1 MSPPASSTI
10 TVPAP
15 AHERADEAEARTARG
30 VGLAERVAAHPLA
43 TGLAVSLLL
52 ALLASRGFLF
62 RPGWVAYSADF
73 SIHSSRRMELENWL
87 TGWNHFVGDDNSP
100 ILSVAP
106 LWLLLLSVFGTA
118 MAQKLFVAGI
128 LFTAS
133 ASAFFLGE
141 RWARDRTGSSPR
153 SVMIGGLCALCY
165 TINPWVATEFVHF
178 YYVWLYALLPVTIF
192 LMARAL
198 RADSFRLAAGN
209 VLLVGVVAVATL
221 TAYGLLF
228 HLLVAG
234 TFLAVDVV
242 ASRGRRLR
250 RLRRSMGLGLVLLLT
265 VAAVSAYSILPVL
278 LGFRST
284 FAGGTSWALF
294 TTEAMYVLSPFTPFF
309 FAVRGLFRFTSAQLI
324 ELSLPRA
331 LFPVAAVVSAFPP
344 LLVGVRLLLRRLD
357 RRDAALLVVL
367 GASLLIANGTNWP
380 AGDRYATVAQ
390 GPFSSI
396 AFVLFKGPYK
406 LLALV
411 VAAMVLL
418 SIRTVIAL
426 FSAPRMR
433 GLAVATAAGM
443 AVWSVIMGSPLL
455 TGDLASYMQPVEP
468 PAGYV
473 DALRSVESDDEEGGR
488 AVWLPTDITGEQ
500 QPAWAPRRPALTLH
514 GGTVTPPAA
523 WLSPV
528 PVSSRGTSYSPPA
541 AGRIFD
547 QLFTYA
553 VMNRP
558 DVDLARLLQLAG
570 RAHVVLQRDVGPQRH
585 GPGPDALGDRLSAR
599 PELSVAAETAQLTVF
614 SAARRDA
621 VGGADYRLAV
631 GGHEQLLLSA
641 AADRRGSGS
650 EPFVLSDDMPTD
662 RSVARRLLTGA
673 SGLWFSP
680 GQSWEDLALN
690 SWSEADHVYDLAA
703 YVTTTRP
710 LTAWRKTFFESNDW
724 VGTTGYTGPFGGD
737 RFGPALSG
745 AFLFTEE
752 SATVAFR
759 PEGTNHPADVWVR
772 AFVNP
777 GAGTLEVSVD
787 GVPVGAVDLS
797 HDPALGWKWFRMG
810 TELDIGAGERVSLRI
825 DSAASGPRSVS
836 ALDRVA
842 VVPSAAVAERIS
854 ELDGDAAAV
863 PVAVG
868 GAWES
873 FVEDFADPT
882 GRTRD
887 PDTRLVDVPR
897 GAEYRVAVSG
907 LGGSEVLRDGSLG
920 GVPLTPQATDGGWQ
934 YSSPVRLDADVYV
947 LRLPGL
953 DPRAFVTIEEVAA
966 PGNAASGP
974 TPTARPAASRELQA
988 FLEPFNPGW
997 RVSGDDAMAHVRLN
1011 GFVNGF
1017 LVDEPQPVEFGPDE
1031 WVRRGRWVS
1040 LVAASFA
1047 VVAGIVLSRG
1057 REDRRRRRRASAPR
1071 HRRTRAGRTT
1081 RGEPAP

>member
-15 AHERADEAEARTARG
+15 ARQRTDDAGTARG
-30 VGLAERVAAHPLA
+30 ARLAERVAAHPLA
-43 TGLAVSLLL
+43 TGLTVSLVL

-62 RPGWVAYSADF
+62 RPGWIAYSADF

-141 RWARDRTGSSPR
+141 RWARERPDSSPR
-153 SVMIGGLCALCY
+153 SVTIGALCALCY
-165 TINPWVATEFVHF
+165 TVNPWVATEFVHF

-192 LMARAL
+192 LLARAL
-198 RADSFRLAAGN
+198 RADSFRRAAGN
-209 VLLVGVVAVATL
+209 ILLVGVVAVATL

-250 RLRRSMGLGLVLLLT
+250 RLRRSAALGLMLVLT
-265 VAAVSAYSILPVL
+265 VAAVSSYSILPVL
-278 LGFRST
+278 LGFRSS
-284 FAGGTSWALF
+284 FVGGTSWALF

-324 ELSLPRA
+324 ELSLPRV

-344 LLVGVRLLLRRLD
+344 LVVGIGLLLRRLD

-426 FSAPRMR
+426 FAAPRMR
-433 GLAVATAAGM
+433 GLAVTTAAGM
-443 AVWSVIMGSPLL
+443 AVWSMVMGSPLL
-455 TGDLASYMQPVEP
+455 TGDLAAYMRPVEP

-473 DALRSVESDDEEGGR
+473 DALRSVAYSEEGGR

-500 QPAWAPRRPALTLH
+500 QPAWAPPRRALTLH

-558 DVDLARLLQLAG
+558 DVDLARLLHLAG

-585 GPGPDALGDRLSAR
+585 GPGPDALGDRLRAR
-599 PELSVAAETAQLTVF
+599 PELSVEGETPQLAVF

-621 VGGADYRLAV
+621 VGGGDYRLAV

-641 AADRRGSGS
+641 AADGRGSGS
-650 EPFVLSDDMPTD
+650 EPLVLSDDMPTD

-673 SGLWFSP
+673 SRFWFSP
-680 GQSWEDLALN
+680 GQSWQDLVLNGWSDTEHVHDLAP
-690 SWSEADHVYDLAA
+690 
-703 YVTTTRP
+703 YVTTTTP
-710 LTAWRKTFFESNDW
+710 LTPWRKTFFESNDW
-724 VGTTGYTGPFGGD
+724 VGTTGYTGPFGGE

-745 AFLFTEE
+745 TFLFTEE

-759 PEGTNHPADVWVR
+759 PGATDDPADIWVR

-777 GAGTLEVSVD
+777 GAGTLEVSVN
-787 GVPVGAVDLS
+787 GVPTGLVDLS

-810 TELDIGAGERVSLRI
+810 AQVDMDPGAQVSLRI
-825 DSAASGPRSVS
+825 ETAATGPRSVS

-854 ELDGDAAAV
+854 EVDGAAAAV

-868 GAWES
+868 GAWDS
-873 FVEDFADPT
+873 FVGDFAGPP

-887 PDTRLVDVPR
+887 PDGRLVDVPR
-897 GAEYRVAVSG
+897 RAEYRVAVSG
-907 LGGSEVLRDGSLG
+907 LGGAEAFRDASLG
-920 GVPLTPQATDGGWQ
+920 GVPLTAQATAGGWQ
-934 YSSPVRLDADVYV
+934 YSGPVRLDADVYV
-947 LRLPGL
+947 LRLMGL
-953 DPRAFVTIEEVAA
+953 DPRAFVTIEEIAA
-966 PGNAASGP
+966 PGHATSGP
-974 TPTARPAASRELQA
+974 DPTARRPPPEMQA

-997 RVSGDDAMAHVRLN
+997 QVTGDDPAAHVRLN

-1017 LVDEPQPVEFGPDE
+1017 LVREPQPVEFGPDE
-1031 WVRRGRWVS
+1031 WVRRGRWIS
-1040 LVAASFA
+1040 LVAAVSA
-1047 VVAGIVLSRG
+1047 VVAGIVLSSG
-1057 REDRRRRRRASAPR
+1057 RAARSRPRRRSVPR
-1071 HRRTRAGRTT
+1071 HRRSRRPRPAGD
-1081 RGEPAP
+1081 EPEP